1 MQTAA
6 INLCIPNYDQISKNG
21 LVNSKMRSE
30 FIDKYFNMLMVK
42 PALPGRLAVNFSG
55 GNQQKIIIAKWLAR
69 NPHILVMDE
78 PTRGIDVNAKA
89 EIYNIMN
96 DLTQQGMSIV
106 MVSSEMAE
114 LMGVCDRIMVMYE
127 GKFVDEFTREEFD
140 EQNLAKAQSG
150 IVVHTA

>member
-1 MQTAA
+1 M
-6 INLCIPNYDQISKNG
+6 
-21 LVNSKMRSE
+21 
-30 FIDKYFNMLMVK
+30 
-42 PALPGRLAVNFSG
+42 NFSG